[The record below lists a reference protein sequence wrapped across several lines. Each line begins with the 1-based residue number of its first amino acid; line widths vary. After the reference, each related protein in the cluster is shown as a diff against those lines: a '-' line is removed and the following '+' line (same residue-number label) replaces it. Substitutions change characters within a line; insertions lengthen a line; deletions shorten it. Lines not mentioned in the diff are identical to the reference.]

1 MKLNPKQ
8 KEKLLRIRQEL
19 YSITNELAKEV
30 DAKQTHFTHAFKCGN
45 QTLTAIEELC
55 FDGEILDRETLEEV

>member
-1 MKLNPKQ
+1 MKLNVKQ
-8 KEKLLRIRQEL
+8 KEKLLRIRSEL

-30 DAKQTHFTHAFKCGN
+30 DAKQTQFTHAFECGN

-55 FDGEILDRETLEEV
+55 FEGDILDRDTLEEL